1 MMRITH
7 DQRIC
12 IEKILT
18 ESLTT
23 WEELFENYNFF
34 ASNETN
40 DRHGDIGWAIL
51 SKIAENNKKYRSFIQ
66 SFPEKLE
73 VQREAGNYV
82 HEVIWKKIEDHS
94 D

>member
-1 MMRITH
+1 MQITP
-7 DQRIC
+7 DQRIS

-23 WEELFENYNFF
+23 WQELFEIYNFF

-51 SKIAENNKKYRSFIQ
+51 NRIAENNKKYRSFIQ
-66 SFPEKLE
+66 SFPENLE

-82 HEVIWKKIEDHS
+82 HEVIWKKIKDPS